1 MAYIIVD
8 KETGE
13 FAHAKIVRYIIIN
26 EVPEDSPYL
35 FVNPWGR
42 MDIKFPY
49 SFSTREEAWDAWGLM
64 TYPERMNFDVIRDD
78 IDDPYSEYDLFR
90 SWSF

>member
-26 EVPEDSPYL
+26 EVPKDSPYL
-35 FVNPWGR
+35 FVNSWGR
-42 MDIKFPY
+42 TDIKFPY
-49 SFSTREEAWDAWGLM
+49 SFSTRKEAWDVWGLM
-64 TYPERMNFDVIRDD
+64 TYPERMDFDVIRDD
-78 IDDPYSEYDLFR
+78 VDDPYCEYDLFR
-90 SWSF
+90 SWSI